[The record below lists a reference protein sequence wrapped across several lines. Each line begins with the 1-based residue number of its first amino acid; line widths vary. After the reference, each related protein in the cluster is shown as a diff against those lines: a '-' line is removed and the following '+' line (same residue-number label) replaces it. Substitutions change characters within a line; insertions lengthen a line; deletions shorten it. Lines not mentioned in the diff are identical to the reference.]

1 MRCPAAATPSPNITW
16 MKDGRPFERRIVGQV
31 SRHLPVLYHPCVSN
45 NVVYVLFYNLKQLE
59 LMSIISVTQYPEN
72 RGMFTSTAVSCEN
85 TLFPLPWKAQ

>member
-59 LMSIISVTQYPEN
+59 LMSIIPGIFLKIPEN
-72 RGMFTSTAVSCEN
+72 HSMLTCEN
-85 TLFPLPWKAQ
+85 TLFPLP